1 MPHRPL
7 HIFVFMQHS
16 GRGGVERAA
25 LRLAA
30 GWAALGQRVTIA
42 TGDEPAGLAPL
53 VPGTDILPLASTG
66 KRALFGLVPV
76 VRELRPDIVFC
87 AGNHYTSVVWWLRFR
102 LAGPLPLFVWKISNA
117 LIRRQ
122 QPRLALWGY
131 LAWLTLHPRLFDGI
145 VTMTPGLAD
154 EAAPAL
160 GIARDRIA
168 VIPNPS
174 LQSEA
179 ADGPLPPDHR
189 YILGIG
195 RLEPQ
200 KDWPLALASFAQVS
214 DPALHLEILGDGSER
229 AELEAAVERLGL
241 AGRVH
246 LRGYVD
252 GAAPWI
258 AGAEALLLTSRFE
271 GAPNVVVEAVSAG
284 TPVIAT
290 ASTPA
295 LADLLPA
302 EAGAIVPRDPCA
314 IAAALDGWAGRRLPP
329 APAAEPLASAR
340 TYLDFFRSL
349 LAKRG

>member
-1 MPHRPL
+1 
-7 HIFVFMQHS
+7 MQHS

-42 TGDEPAGLAPL
+42 SGDDPAALAPL
-53 VPGTDILPLASTG
+53 APGATILPLGSTG
-66 KRALFGLVPV
+66 KRALFGLVPTV
-76 VRELRPDIVFC
+76 CELKPDIVFC

-102 LAGPLPLFVWKISNA
+102 LKGPLPLFVWKISNA

-160 GIARDRIA
+160 GIARSRIA

-174 LQSEA
+174 LLSEVA
-179 ADGPLPPDHR
+179 EGPIPPEHR
-189 YILGIG
+189 FILGIG

-200 KDWPLALASFAQVS
+200 KDWPLALAAFAEVR
-214 DPALHLEILGDGSER
+214 DPALHLEILGEGSQR
-229 AELEAAVERLGL
+229 AELEAAIERLGL

-258 AGAEALLLTSRFE
+258 ERAEALLLTSRFE

-284 TPVIAT
+284 TPVVAT

-302 EAGAIVPRDPCA
+302 EAGAIVSRDPA
-314 IAAALDGWAGRRLPP
+314 SIAVALTAWAGRRRPP
-329 APAAEPLASAR
+329 GPAAEPLASAR
-340 TYLDFFRSL
+340 TYLALFRKL
-349 LAKRG
+349 LVARG

>member
-1 MPHRPL
+1 MPERPI

-16 GRGGVERAA
+16 GRGGAERAA

-42 TGDEPAGLAPL
+42 TGDEAAELAPL
-53 VPGTDILPLASTG
+53 VPGAEILPLGTTG
-66 KRALFGLVPV
+66 KHALFGLVPV
-76 VRELRPDIVFC
+76 VRALRPDIVFC

-102 LAGPLPLFVWKISNA
+102 LTGRLPLFVWKISNA

-174 LQSEA
+174 LLSEA
-179 ADGPLPPDHR
+179 CGPTPPDHR

-200 KDWPLALASFAQVS
+200 KDWPLALASFAKVR
-214 DPALHLEILGDGSER
+214 DPALHLEILGDGRER
-229 AELEAAVERLGL
+229 AELEAAIERLGL

-258 AGAEALLLTSRFE
+258 ARAEALLLTSRFE
-271 GAPNVVVEAVSAG
+271 GAPNVVVEAVAAG
-284 TPVIAT
+284 TPVVAT

-295 LADLLPA
+295 LADLLPD
-302 EAGAIVPRDPCA
+302 EAGAIVSRDPAA
-314 IAAALDGWAGRRLPP
+314 IAAALDAWAGRRRPP
-329 APAAEPLASAR
+329 AAVAEPLTSAR
-340 TYLDFFRSL
+340 TYLAWFRTL